1 MSSRL
6 PALGAMPPRLAA
18 MPPDYAGLWN
28 SSKSSKLFLVCIA
41 FGHRVYN
48 SSREAT
54 STVGNDAFL
63 FNESSIFIYL
73 FILAKDHFIRVLKKN
88 NRTGEL

>member
-18 MPPDYAGLWN
+18 VPPDYAGLCN
-28 SSKSSKLFLVCIA
+28 SKSSKLFLVCIA
-41 FGHRVYN
+41 LGHRVYN

-73 FILAKDHFIRVLKKN
+73 FILAKNHFIRVLKKN